1 VEGLVDV
8 CLVIKRRL
16 EELGLEQRDLAAA
29 AEVTESYISQL
40 LTRKKLPPEP
50 GRTDIY
56 DKMGK
61 FLKLPIGNL
70 TKLADLQRK
79 EVLKRNLDD
88 PPKPLFKEVRELI
101 LRKCPPAKE
110 KQIRVIFEKQPFG
123 ELERL
128 VTQKLLDVV
137 KRVAKDELESETW
150 LHSVA
155 RLSGRSYETMRVSIL
170 EFLDA
175 DAFNVSAEN
184 CGSFLD
190 PLIESWDIDLA
201 TFAMEIVLNR
211 RLTPGYAKKFEFVE
225 RESAQADE
233 EPGLKEF
240 LRHGSVSGDA
250 TGEEIEFLKKLM
262 FNGKHPTPLYY
273 YRELQNLRD
282 PLHFRTLTAQT
293 LQKKTLGQSQPKR
306 SVAPMHKYLEA
317 DGIEKQMQLNGRKRA
332 IQRWAGSRGNTTKQ
346 QRGKPG
352 KVSPAR
358 TKKLL

>member
-1 VEGLVDV
+1 MDV
-8 CLVIKRRL
+8 CLVIKQRL

-29 AEVTESYISQL
+29 AQVTESYISQL

-61 FLKLPIGNL
+61 FLKLPGGKL
-70 TKLADLQRK
+70 AKLADHQRK

-101 LRKCPPAKE
+101 LRKCAPGKE

-137 KRVAKDELESETW
+137 KRVARDELESETW
-150 LHSVA
+150 LRSVA
-155 RLSGRSYETMRVSIL
+155 RLNGRGYEALRVSIL

-175 DAFNVSAEN
+175 DAFNVSAED
-184 CGSFLD
+184 CVSFLN

-201 TFAMEIVLNR
+201 TFGMEIVLNQ
-211 RLTPGYAKKFEFVE
+211 RLIPGYAKKFEFVE
-225 RESAQADE
+225 RDSAQTEE

-240 LRHGSVSGDA
+240 LRLQSVSGDA
-250 TGEEIEFLKKLM
+250 TEEEIEFLKKLR

-282 PLHFRTLTAQT
+282 PLHFRALTTQT
-293 LQKKTLGQSQPKR
+293 LRKKTLGQPQLEGP
-306 SVAPMHKYLEA
+306 VAPMHKYLEA
-317 DGIEKQMQLNGRKRA
+317 VGIEKQMQLNGRKKT
-332 IQRWAGSRGNTTKQ
+332 IQGWAGNRGLSRTKQ
-346 QRGKPG
+346 
-352 KVSPAR
+352 KVRP
-358 TKKLL
+358 